1 MGRSILR
8 SAKNSR
14 NTWLVAIPARSW
26 WIISAGQSLYFGT
39 GRALN
44 CLLNSSHGFTQRYA
58 NDGSKL
64 KNGSEWNLPQSRWIV
79 GRCPVDASDSNGCHE
94 HFYDHQ
100 FGAFPFQFTVATT
113 LFALA
118 AFTGIAGVV
127 ALGENRT
134 ALPAPLPD
142 GEVVSTGIYR
152 FVRHP
157 LYLSL
162 ILWALSWPLFWSS
175 AVGLACSVFVI
186 AFFDLK
192 ARHEERL
199 LLRLHPAYADYA
211 LRVKRLVP
219 GIY

>member
-1 MGRSILR
+1 ME
-8 SAKNSR
+8 ANSR
-14 NTWLVAIPARSW
+14 TEVNGTFLNRGGLWVVA
-26 WIISAGQSLYFGT
+26 QSM
-39 GRALN
+39 
-44 CLLNSSHGFTQRYA
+44 LLTATAAMS
-58 NDGSKL
+58 
-64 KNGSEWNLPQSRWIV
+64 I
-79 GRCPVDASDSNGCHE
+79 
-94 HFYDHQ
+94 FYDHQ